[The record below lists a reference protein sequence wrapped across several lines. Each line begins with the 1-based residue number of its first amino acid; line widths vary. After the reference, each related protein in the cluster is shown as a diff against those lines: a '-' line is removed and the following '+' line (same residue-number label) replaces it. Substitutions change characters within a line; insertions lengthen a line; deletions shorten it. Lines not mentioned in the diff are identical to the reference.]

1 MAVVAFMALI
11 VLSENQGFWL
21 ITIFACCCFWYYFVD
36 DSLWDANSLF
46 SSIWFESSIQT
57 ALSVR
62 SGPKPCRLFGEKL
75 ELNRILLLRTNM
87 RNDFRSTGV
96 ITSLR
101 SYTCMPSMR
110 SCWCS
115 VLYINIYNI
124 YYKEEKNGR
133 HILGHAGTQ
142 RLTRCVTALFQSVGL

>member
-1 MAVVAFMALI
+1 MAVVTFMALI
-11 VLSENQGFWL
+11 VLSENHGLWL
-21 ITIFACCCFWYYFVD
+21 IAIFACCCFWYYFVD

-57 ALSVR
+57 AVSVC

-75 ELNRILLLRTNM
+75 EQNRILLLRTNM
-87 RNDFRSTGV
+87 WNSLRSTGV
-96 ITSLR
+96 ITKLR
-101 SYTCMPSMR
+101 SYACMPSMR

-115 VLYINIYNI
+115 VYNI
-124 YYKEEKNGR
+124 YILWRRRKNGH
-133 HILGHAGTQ
+133 HILGHASTQ